1 MNKPPDLPF
10 LKWDKS
16 KSLNLTQPGPIYL
29 LMTRTNSEETLSN
42 VSPFLIKKAIHYTC
56 SGEVEE
62 CKKLLSGSL
71 LIKTK
76 NSVQANK
83 LSTLT
88 ALSNLIIVTITE
100 YKTLN
105 QTKGVIYCND
115 LRGITEIEIAKE
127 LSDQNVSEV
136 KK

>member
-42 VSPFLIKKAIHYTC
+42 VSPFLIKKAIDYTC
-56 SGEVEE
+56 
-62 CKKLLSGSL
+62 SL

-88 ALSNLIIVTITE
+88 ALSNLITVTITE